1 MNYRIV
7 SARPLGRALPAA
19 FAAAAML
26 AAAVAVPPALAQQ
39 PPKPAPKATTQQKPA
54 PAKPSAQQK
63 PQQPAQQQPPQQQ
76 AGAEQSPQLM
86 YSPWTKVCQ
95 RGQETDN
102 KEVCIIHK
110 DGRLENGMPV
120 VIAEL
125 LEKEGID
132 KKILRVTVPFG
143 MRLPPG
149 TRVIIDQATPTSAP
163 YAFCLQFGC
172 IAEYDATAEMVAQ
185 MKKGQMLTVQAI
197 NLNNQPISLPL
208 PLTDFGKAF
217 DGPAIDPKALEAQQ
231 KKLQE
236 ELQKRAEEA
245 RKKLEAQ
252 QPAAQAPA
260 AAQPR

>member
-1 MNYRIV
+1 MDHRTA
-7 SARPLGRALPAA
+7 SARPLGRALTAA
-19 FAAAAML
+19 FAAASLL
-26 AAAVAVPPALAQQ
+26 AATVTVTPALAQQ
-39 PPKPAPKATTQQKPA
+39 PPKSTAKPTAKKPA
-54 PAKPSAQQK
+54 NAPAQQK
-63 PQQPAQQQPPQQQ
+63 AQQQQPQQPPQQQ
-76 AGAEQSPQLM
+76 AGAEQQPQLM

-95 RGQETDN
+95 KSQETDN
-102 KEVCIIHK
+102 KQVCIIHK

-125 LEKEGID
+125 LEKEGIE

-143 MRLPPG
+143 MRLQPG
-149 TRVIIDQATPTSAP
+149 TRVIIDQAAPATAP

-172 IAEYDATAEMVAQ
+172 IAEYDATAEMLTN

-197 NLNNQPISLPL
+197 NLNNQPISLPV
-208 PLTDFGKAF
+208 PLAEFAKAY
-217 DGPAIDPKALEAQQ
+217 DGPPIDPKALEAQQ

-252 QPAAQAPA
+252 QAPAQAPST
-260 AAQPR
+260 AQKR